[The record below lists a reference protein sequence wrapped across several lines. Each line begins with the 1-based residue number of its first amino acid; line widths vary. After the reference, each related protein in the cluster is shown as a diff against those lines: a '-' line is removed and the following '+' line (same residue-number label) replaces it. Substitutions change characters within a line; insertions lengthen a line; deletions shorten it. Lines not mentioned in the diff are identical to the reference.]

1 MTDPSFEHALEKY
14 LEAQRLS
21 RRRFLGRAGSA
32 GLAVTGLSTLLA
44 ACGGVEGTAEKA
56 EEQNTEKARRSATR
70 RRRSATGRSPTGR
83 STWTRSC

>member
-1 MTDPSFEHALEKY
+1 MTDPRFERALEQY

-44 ACGGVEGTAEKA
+44 AGGGGGGTGG
-56 EEQNTEKARRSATR
+56 N
-70 RRRSATGRSPTGR
+70 SPAG
-83 STWTRSC
+83 

>member
-32 GLAVTGLSTLLA
+32 SLAVTGMSTLLA
-44 ACGGVEGTAEKA
+44 ACGGVKGTADEA
-56 EEQNTEKARRSATR
+56 EETN
-70 RRRSATGRSPTGR
+70 
-83 STWTRSC
+83 